1 MIILFKTIPNFSKK
15 MDDYSRRDR
24 QDGGH
29 QCGSLPCFYGLTCG
43 DWWTL
48 VWTMLGR

>member
-1 MIILFKTIPNFSKK
+1 MIIAAEMDK
-15 MDDYSRRDR
+15 MADINVADYS
-24 QDGGH
+24 
-29 QCGSLPCFYGLTCG
+29 CFYRLTCG

>member
-1 MIILFKTIPNFSKK
+1 MDK
-15 MDDYSRRDR
+15 MADINVAN
-24 QDGGH
+24 H
-29 QCGSLPCFYGLTCG
+29 PCFHVVSCD